1 VSVSKSGSE
10 DPGSEQSSS
19 PSSRLSLPS
28 PEDFL
33 RVIDAQLKVGDG
45 STRSLRDPPT
55 RNRKVGRPSSSEAT
69 DTRSLILSAALS
81 CFGTYGFDRTTNSQI
96 AETAGVSPPTIYH
109 YFDSKASLFQTV
121 SNMAHRKVFERVARE
136 VERAQDTRGR
146 IAALIG
152 TLTDLFLE
160 EPNLAGFIANYAVEV
175 RRNPEVLRLSPRELL
190 TGPIDYFAEII
201 RIGQG
206 TNEVNSKV
214 DPVAVAGMALSLLYG
229 VSTFFTVSRDDQ
241 LNFAVARNTELLILG
256 NLFT

>member
-1 VSVSKSGSE
+1 
-10 DPGSEQSSS
+10 
-19 PSSRLSLPS
+19 
-28 PEDFL
+28 
-33 RVIDAQLKVGDG
+33 
-45 STRSLRDPPT
+45 
-55 RNRKVGRPSSSEAT
+55 
-69 DTRSLILSAALS
+69 
-81 CFGTYGFDRTTNSQI
+81 
-96 AETAGVSPPTIYH
+96 
-109 YFDSKASLFQTV
+109 
-121 SNMAHRKVFERVARE
+121 MAHRKVFERVARE

-201 RIGQG
+201 RIGQD